1 MVQHAI
7 EYNDDSVYGDILYHF
22 FAGLL
27 FESWKSRTMDHL
39 SRVQFAWAATIF
51 FAMTRYYLLS
61 NQNQR
66 NSQKYG
72 ISWQSNDDFIYLG
85 TTLILLI
92 HQFPNHYPGTL
103 LCPWIIS
110 TAFLEHIFGYARR
123 IIEDFTVLDF
133 LMMNEKLIKTIS
145 IEMKG
150 RILNFHVD

>member
-1 MVQHAI
+1 V
-7 EYNDDSVYGDILYHF
+7 
-22 FAGLL
+22 
-27 FESWKSRTMDHL
+27 
-39 SRVQFAWAATIF
+39 ATIF
-51 FAMTRYYLLS
+51 FATTRYYLVS
-61 NQNQR
+61 NKNQR

-92 HQFPNHYPGTL
+92 YHFPNYYPGTP
-103 LCPWIIS
+103 LCPWLIS

-133 LMMNEKLIKTIS
+133 LMMNEKIFKTIS

-150 RILNFHVD
+150 IILSSSFIINLCKKNLNQYLFLPSRKLNTAR